1 MDQTS
6 YRAQCPL
13 VFVSEGLQYNLI
25 GVMPGIWLTVLGAR
39 DVTK

>member
-6 YRAQCPL
+6 YGAQCPL

-25 GVMPGIWLTVLGAR
+25 GVMPGHLADSAGS
-39 DVTK
+39 